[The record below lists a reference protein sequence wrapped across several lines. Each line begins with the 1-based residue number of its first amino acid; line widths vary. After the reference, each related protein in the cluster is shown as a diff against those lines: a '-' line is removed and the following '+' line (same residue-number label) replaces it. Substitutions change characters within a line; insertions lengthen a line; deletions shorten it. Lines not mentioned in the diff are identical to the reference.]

1 MNFIVTLRQK
11 NNEAMTEKYHELD
24 PMSDVI
30 SDDYRMLQMLGR
42 FGITLGFGNQTVGE
56 TCKAAGVDVTTFLTV
71 VNYVKDAAHAHI
83 NEMVE
88 QIDLPCLMR
97 YLKNSHTYFV
107 DFRLPN
113 IRRKLLEAIDC
124 SSSNQIA
131 MLILKFYDTVV
142 RQHEDNHASLEKS
155 IAELKNII
163 IKYYPN
169 DNAAQLMGEVLMDIF
184 MTEEDLL
191 THCHMEDTLFAE
203 CVRRLEFKVRQA
215 GGAESDDEGDDE
227 PLVSA
232 LLFLRNGLTVRL
244 GNKSVGLILR
254 RIAVIRH
261 GWIVV
266 PRSEVLTHRLVVIVI
281 RGSRRAQLRLG
292 MPDGRL
298 RSGNILGIDRFIAVA
313 HLGCSGSRRGVFPSA
328 ARTARVRVVHNFSAF
343 SAEHTLI
350 SVRSMSYDNYIT
362 DRVICKQ

>member
-1 MNFIVTLRQK
+1 
-11 NNEAMTEKYHELD
+11 MTEKYHELD

-56 TCKAAGVDVTTFLTV
+56 TCRAAGVDVTTFLTV
-71 VNYVKDAAHAHI
+71 VNYVKDAAHI

-131 MLILKFYDTVV
+131 MLILKFYDEYAAEVGRHMQYEDSHVHPFVENLLKGKVGSETFDTVV

-215 GGAESDDEGDDE
+215 GGAESDGMDDDE
-227 PLVSA
+227 EEKNASSSNDLSEREKDIVVQVAKGLSNKEIADALFISVNTVMTHRRNISRKLQIHSPAALTIYALV
-232 LLFLRNGLTVRL
+232 NGLVNL
-244 GNKSVGLILR
+244 DE
-254 RIAVIRH
+254 IAV
-261 GWIVV
+261 
-266 PRSEVLTHRLVVIVI
+266 
-281 RGSRRAQLRLG
+281 
-292 MPDGRL
+292 
-298 RSGNILGIDRFIAVA
+298 
-313 HLGCSGSRRGVFPSA
+313 
-328 ARTARVRVVHNFSAF
+328 
-343 SAEHTLI
+343 
-350 SVRSMSYDNYIT
+350 
-362 DRVICKQ
+362 

>member
-1 MNFIVTLRQK
+1 
-11 NNEAMTEKYHELD
+11 MTEKYHELD

-42 FGITLGFGNQTVGE
+42 FGITLGFGNKTVGE
-56 TCKAAGVDVTTFLTV
+56 TCKEAGVDVTTFLTV

-131 MLILKFYDTVV
+131 MLILKFYDEYAAEVGRHMRYEDSHVHPFVENLLSGKVGADTFDTVV

-184 MTEEDLL
+184 MTEED
-191 THCHMEDTLFAE
+191 
-203 CVRRLEFKVRQA
+203 
-215 GGAESDDEGDDE
+215 
-227 PLVSA
+227 
-232 LLFLRNGLTVRL
+232 
-244 GNKSVGLILR
+244 
-254 RIAVIRH
+254 
-261 GWIVV
+261 
-266 PRSEVLTHRLVVIVI
+266 
-281 RGSRRAQLRLG
+281 
-292 MPDGRL
+292 
-298 RSGNILGIDRFIAVA
+298 
-313 HLGCSGSRRGVFPSA
+313 
-328 ARTARVRVVHNFSAF
+328 
-343 SAEHTLI
+343 
-350 SVRSMSYDNYIT
+350 
-362 DRVICKQ
+362 

>member
-1 MNFIVTLRQK
+1 
-11 NNEAMTEKYHELD
+11 
-24 PMSDVI
+24 
-30 SDDYRMLQMLGR
+30 
-42 FGITLGFGNQTVGE
+42 
-56 TCKAAGVDVTTFLTV
+56 VDVTTFLTV

-131 MLILKFYDTVV
+131 MLILKFYDEYAAEVGRHMQYEDSHVHPFVENLLKGKVGSETFDTVV

-215 GGAESDDEGDDE
+215 GGAEMEGEEDDEEGKNTPSTNDLSEREKDIVVQVAKGLSNKE
-227 PLVSA
+227 IADALFISVNTVMTHRRNISRKLQIHSPAALTIYALV
-232 LLFLRNGLTVRL
+232 NGLVNL
-244 GNKSVGLILR
+244 DE
-254 RIAVIRH
+254 IAV
-261 GWIVV
+261 
-266 PRSEVLTHRLVVIVI
+266 
-281 RGSRRAQLRLG
+281 
-292 MPDGRL
+292 
-298 RSGNILGIDRFIAVA
+298 
-313 HLGCSGSRRGVFPSA
+313 
-328 ARTARVRVVHNFSAF
+328 
-343 SAEHTLI
+343 
-350 SVRSMSYDNYIT
+350 
-362 DRVICKQ
+362 

>member
-1 MNFIVTLRQK
+1 MNFVVPLQQK
-11 NNEAMTEKYHELD
+11 NIEQMTEKYHELD

-30 SDDYRMLQMLGR
+30 SDDYRMLQMIGR
-42 FGITLGFGNQTVGE
+42 FGITLGFGNKTVGE

-97 YLKNSHTYFV
+97 YLKNSHSYFV

-131 MLILKFYDTVV
+131 MLILKFYDEYAAEVGRHMQYEDSHVHPFVENLLNGKVGNQTFDIVV

-215 GGAESDDEGDDE
+215 GGTEPDGEEEDDEKNVSSSNDLSEREKDIVVQVAKGLSNKEIADALFISVNTVMTHRRNISRKLQIHS
-227 PLVSA
+227 PAALTIYALV
-232 LLFLRNGLTVRL
+232 NGLVNL
-244 GNKSVGLILR
+244 DE
-254 RIAVIRH
+254 IAV
-261 GWIVV
+261 
-266 PRSEVLTHRLVVIVI
+266 
-281 RGSRRAQLRLG
+281 
-292 MPDGRL
+292 
-298 RSGNILGIDRFIAVA
+298 
-313 HLGCSGSRRGVFPSA
+313 
-328 ARTARVRVVHNFSAF
+328 
-343 SAEHTLI
+343 
-350 SVRSMSYDNYIT
+350 
-362 DRVICKQ
+362 